1 VSASCSA
8 TRLCSYRA
16 RSVEGPAR
24 HDSDAESD
32 RDRQSEAFCWADWS
46 PKVTRLNAPRQ
57 SGAKL
62 IEPPLQLV
70 GDLAA
75 TNKQTITAA
84 DYDIQGR
91 GLAGLALEAHEQL
104 LDEAL
109 RYTRGYR
116 DVNVPQSPDS
126 IFVAGHQPEM
136 FHPGVWFKN
145 FVLARLACEHR
156 AVAINLQIDS
166 DSMKA
171 TSIRVPGGSASE
183 PRLESVAFD
192 RAATPD
198 TPFEQAEI
206 VDRACFNSFG
216 ERAAGQIRPLVAQP
230 LVEEYWPK
238 VVARSHET
246 GNWATCFT
254 QARHQIEGL
263 WGLQTLEIPQS
274 RVCDLPAFRWFIVHL
289 LAHLPR
295 FWEIYNSAL
304 LEFRREH
311 KVRSAA
317 HPVPELAAVDG
328 WIEAPLWIWSH
339 DDPRRR
345 RLFARYRNSELA
357 LTDRAGIEVDL
368 PISLEGGV
376 DLAIEKLADLS
387 AFGIRI
393 RTRALITT
401 LAARLLLGDVFIHG
415 IGGAKYDELTD
426 RIICRFFGLTPPGY
440 MVASGTLHL
449 PVDGHS
455 PNSNH
460 LQELNQRIRELEFHP
475 ERFLAENQATLTGDG
490 PAISAAVADKQK
502 WVATPQNAT
511 NARERCRAIRRANES
526 LQPAVGGLRDLWTR
540 QAADVAR
547 RQRFEAILAS
557 REYAF
562 VLFPEMALTSFLL
575 GELENSAGGC

>member
-1 VSASCSA
+1 
-8 TRLCSYRA
+8 LCSFST
-16 RSVEGPAR
+16 RSVEDPAR
-24 HDSDAESD
+24 QDSDAETD
-32 RDRQSEAFCWADWS
+32 GDRQSEGFRWADWS
-46 PKVTRLNAPRQ
+46 RKVTRLNAPRQ

-62 IEPPLQLV
+62 IEPPLHLAA
-70 GDLAA
+70 DLAA

-84 DYDIQGR
+84 DYDVQGR
-91 GLAGLALEAHEQL
+91 GLAALAVEAHEQL
-104 LDEAL
+104 LGEAL

-116 DVNVPQSPDS
+116 NVNVPESPDS
-126 IFVAGHQPEM
+126 IFLAGHQPEM

-156 AVAINLQIDS
+156 SVAINLQIDS
-166 DSMKA
+166 DSMKSA
-171 TSIRVPGGSASE
+171 SIRVPGSSAIQ
-183 PRLESVAFD
+183 PRLEAVAFD
-192 RAATPD
+192 RAAAPD
-198 TPFEQAEI
+198 TPFEQATI
-206 VDRACFNSFG
+206 VDRACFESFG
-216 ERAAGQIRPLVAQP
+216 ERAARQIRSLVARP

-238 VVARSHET
+238 VVKRSRET

-254 QARHQIEGL
+254 QARHQIEGE
-263 WGLQTLEIPQS
+263 WGRQTLEIPQS

-317 HPVPELAAVDG
+317 HPVPELAAADD
-328 WIEAPLWIWSH
+328 WLEAPLWIWSH

-357 LTDRAGIEVDL
+357 LTDRAGIEINL

-376 DLAIEKLADLS
+376 DLATEKLAELS

-426 RIICRFFGLTPPGY
+426 RIIARFFGLTPPAY

-449 PVDGHS
+449 PIDGHS

-460 LQELNQRIRELEFHP
+460 LQDLKQRIRELEFHP
-475 ERFLAENQATLTGDG
+475 ERFLTENQAAMTGDG
-490 PAISAAVADKQK
+490 QAISAAVSEKQK
-502 WVATPQNAT
+502 WVVTPQNPT
-511 NARERCRAIRRANES
+511 NARQRCRAIRRANES
-526 LQPAVGGLRDLWTR
+526 LQPAVAGLRDLWTH
-540 QAADVAR
+540 QAAEAAR

-562 VLFPEMALTSFLL
+562 VLFPEVALTDFLL
-575 GELENSAGGC
+575 GELENSARGC

>member
-1 VSASCSA
+1 
-8 TRLCSYRA
+8 LCSYSA
-16 RSVEGPAR
+16 RGAEDPAR
-24 HDSDAESD
+24 QDSDAETD
-32 RDRQSEAFCWADWS
+32 GDRQSAEFRWADWS

-62 IEPPLQLV
+62 IEPPLRLA

-75 TNKQTITAA
+75 TNKQTIGAA
-84 DYDIQGR
+84 DYDVQGR
-91 GLAGLALEAHEQL
+91 GLAALAVEAHEQL
-104 LDEAL
+104 LSEAL

-116 DVNVPQSPDS
+116 DVNVPQSPGS
-126 IFVAGHQPEM
+126 IFLAGHQPEM

-156 AVAINLQIDS
+156 SVAINLQIDS

-171 TSIRVPGGSASE
+171 ASIRVPGGSASE

-192 RAATPD
+192 RAAAPD
-198 TPFEQAEI
+198 TPFEQATI
-206 VDRACFNSFG
+206 IDRACFESFG
-216 ERAAGQIRPLVAQP
+216 ERAARQIRPLISQP

-238 VVARSHET
+238 VVKRSRET

-254 QARHQIEGL
+254 QARHQIEGQ
-263 WGLQTLEIPQS
+263 WGFQTLEIPQS

-295 FWEIYNSAL
+295 FWEAYNSAL

-317 HPVPELAAVDG
+317 HPVPELAAADD
-328 WIEAPLWIWSH
+328 WLEAPLWIWSH

-357 LTDRAGIEVDL
+357 LTDRAGIEINL
-368 PISLEGGV
+368 PISLEGGAS
-376 DLAIEKLADLS
+376 LAIEKLAELS
-387 AFGIRI
+387 SFGIRV

-426 RIICRFFGLTPPGY
+426 RIIARFFGLTPPGY

-449 PVDGHS
+449 PIDGHS

-460 LQELNQRIRELEFHP
+460 LQELKQRIRELEFHP
-475 ERFLAENQATLTGDG
+475 ERFLAENQATGDG
-490 PAISAAVADKQK
+490 QAVAAAIFEKQK
-502 WVATPQNAT
+502 WVATPQNPI
-511 NARERCRAIRRANES
+511 NARQRCRAIRRANES
-526 LQPAVGGLRDLWTR
+526 LQPTVAGLRDLWTR
-540 QAADVAR
+540 QAADAAL

-562 VLFPEMALTSFLL
+562 VLFPEVALTDFLL
-575 GELENSAGGC
+575 GELENSARGC